1 MTTDT
6 LRVLLAHDDSN
17 AACAA
22 EPWLTNA
29 RWSKPPEVTVLTVAA
44 PALAARAW
52 LEQPRQGELGGA
64 FEQLEAAERAS
75 ARQVAAEVAQRLRLA
90 GLAATAR
97 TRNGEPAHEILAE
110 AVAEE
115 SDLVMVGPRGRSE
128 FTTALLGSV
137 SQQVLSHARRPVL
150 VARRGRMPVA
160 ELPDTVI
167 VYVDGTAAAKAA
179 LDWLGKAGWLDG
191 THVVICGLLG
201 TRAGLAAGKASL
213 EERIHEEVRRAAGKA
228 LHELAEAVRGQA
240 RQVEVELK
248 AGHPLQVALA
258 ADDVHLADLLVVARR
273 PPLAGDQPFAD
284 KVARYAASSVLVVP
298 VDDDEAA
305 VRDALT

>member
-29 RWSKPPEVTVLTVAA
+29 RWSRPPEVTVLTIAA
-44 PALAARAW
+44 PALAARSW
-52 LEQPRQGELGGA
+52 LPQPRHGELGGA
-64 FEQLEAAERAS
+64 FEQLEAVEKAL

-90 GLAATAR
+90 GLTVMAR
-97 TRNGEPAHEILAE
+97 TRHGEPAHEILAE
-110 AVAEE
+110 AEAEA
-115 SDLVMVGPRGRSE
+115 SDLIMVGPRGRSE

-137 SQQVLSHARRPVL
+137 SQQVLSHAHRPVL

-160 ELPDTVI
+160 DLPDTII
-167 VYVDGTAAAKAA
+167 VYVDGTLAARAA
-179 LDWLGKAGWLDG
+179 LDWLGQAGWLDG

-201 TRAGLAAGKASL
+201 ARAGLATGKASL
-213 EERIHEEVRRAAGKA
+213 QERIHEEVRRAAGEA
-228 LHELAEAVRGQA
+228 LHQLAEAVRGQA
-240 RQVEVELK
+240 RQLEVELK

-258 ADDVHLADLLVVARR
+258 ADDAHLADLLVVARR
-273 PPLAGDQPFAD
+273 PSLAGDQPFAD

-305 VRDALT
+305 VRGAVA